1 MEVSQ
6 LKRRFI
12 FKKDNNDVEL
22 QDPNPTMSP
31 GEVLKFYTGSYAE
44 LTTASVKG
52 PKLDND
58 IATYEFIQSVG
69 VKG

>member
-1 MEVSQ
+1 MEVNQ
-6 LKRRFI
+6 LKRKFI
-12 FKKDNNDVEL
+12 FEKDGADIEL
-22 QDPNPTMSP
+22 SDPNPTMSP

-58 IATYEFIQSVG
+58 IATFKFIQSVG